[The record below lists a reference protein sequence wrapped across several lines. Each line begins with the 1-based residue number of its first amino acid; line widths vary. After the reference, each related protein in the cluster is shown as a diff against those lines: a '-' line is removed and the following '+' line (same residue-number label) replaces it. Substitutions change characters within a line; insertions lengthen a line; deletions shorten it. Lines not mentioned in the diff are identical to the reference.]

1 MLKISAHPRTFATT
15 GNDRTSLEKSRGPKP
30 KSLKKVGAPPFTLLT
45 DITMTL
51 RKSLLALTFSLFAL
65 SAFAFTETLPTTAP
79 TVANAEQAKKIEA
92 MLGKMSSKDLSNL
105 SIREVE
111 DLTGHKFSFK
121 EKVALKVLKMKAK
134 KMKKKAAEMSAG
146 TGHSAPGLEKGTYII
161 LAILIP
167 FVAVGLATDW
177 EGNDWLVCLLLTCLC
192 GIPGIIYALIKMK
205 DYYG

>member
-1 MLKISAHPRTFATT
+1 MSAYPRTFAAS
-15 GNDRTSLEKSRGPKP
+15 GNDRTSSEKSRRPKP
-30 KSLKKVGAPPFTLLT
+30 NSLKKVGAQQSILLT
-45 DITMTL
+45 DHMTL
-51 RKSLLALTFSLFAL
+51 RKSLLALTLCLFAL
-65 SAFAFTETLPTTAP
+65 SAFAFTETLPQTP
-79 TVANAEQAKKIEA
+79 TVANAEQIKKIEA
-92 MLGKMSSKDLSNL
+92 MLGKMASKDLSNL

-111 DLTGHKFSFK
+111 EFTGHKLRFK

-134 KMKKKAAEMSAG
+134 KMKKKAVAEMSAG
-146 TGHSAPGLEKGTYII
+146 KDFSAPDLEKGTYII

-177 EGNDWLVCLLLTCLC
+177 EGNDWLICLLLTCLC